1 MTSYP
6 QQFLYLGDAD
16 GCPHEVVNGARTA
29 YNLTTRGQGDSY
41 GFSNILDD
49 LGCAALAYVPICGTN
64 LLDREQSTLEVYVD
78 GWNIDANCTITAST
92 AAYREGTHSLRVVAA
107 AGGDMSIMT
116 PNGISGKPVVGGVSY
131 TARASSRAASTG
143 RDFGVWIEWYDISG
157 TYISWSSATDSPDS
171 STGWTEH
178 VVTATAPV
186 NAAYAALGAYWV
198 GAGAGEVHYFD
209 RAGIMVGDGTGGDM
223 VWVPGDDGISTGVG
237 WGQWIVDAP
246 DDPWDNGATAAS
258 DALGIVIEEWT
269 GIDGGHHTRATTT
282 LGINRGGAALGAM
295 SQRGRVM
302 KFNVLLVGTSER
314 GMNHLFRWLEREL
327 LDCGAGCTERS
338 LWLRETCPTVGD
350 ASYAELEVDWLRLDR
365 VGLVEGPTWEAAP
378 VKDAGGC
385 YIRRASFTIVA
396 GDPCMYGV
404 PAAVASGTS
413 TNATVSLSATL
424 TEAACDEWTSS
435 NRQVSAYIEPA
446 DTGMM
451 LPQIIIS
458 SLEYSGG
465 GDPYSLPDLRIF
477 GVLEPAYGSIDLCS
491 AEKVGQLVLSGLNAS
506 GAEILIDFA
515 ERRVWT
521 RRVADGSDWQDG
533 SMYLALS
540 ETAGF
545 PRWFDFGALGGYV
558 YVEPMY
564 EGLANSLSGTA
575 DDVDEWY
582 VEIRQVQRVGCI

>member
-64 LLDREQSTLEVYVD
+64 LLDREQSTMEVYVD
-78 GWNIDANCTITAST
+78 GWLNDANATFTSST
-92 AAYREGTHSLRVVAA
+92 NAYREGTRSLRVVAT
-107 AGGDMSIMT
+107 AGASMSVRT
-116 PNGISGKPVVGGVSY
+116 ADGISGFPVVAGVQY
-131 TARASSRAASTG
+131 TARGSSRAGSAG
-143 RDFGVWIEWYDISG
+143 RTFYFFLRWFDISG
-157 TYISWSSATDSPDS
+157 TFISESYSAGVTDTT
-171 STGWTEH
+171 TGWVEDVITS
-178 VVTATAPV
+178 TAPPT
-186 NAAYAALGAYWV
+186 AAYACAV
-198 GAGAGEVHYFD
+198 GRWDGCGAGEVHYLD
-209 RAGIMVGDGTGGDM
+209 RAGIMVGDGTGADM
-223 VWVPGDDGISTGVG
+223 VWVPGDDGISVGVG
-237 WGQWIVDAP
+237 WGQWLVDAA
-246 DDPWDNGATAAS
+246 DDPWDNGTAAAA

-269 GIDGGHHTRATTT
+269 GIDGGQHTRATTQ
-282 LGINRGGAALGAM
+282 LGINRGGAALGVM

-302 KFNVLLVGTSER
+302 KFNVILLATSER
-314 GMNHLFRWLEREL
+314 GMNYLFRWLEREL

-338 LWLRETCPTVGD
+338 LWLRETCPDTGD
-350 ASYAELEVDWLRLDR
+350 ATYAELEVDWMRLDR
-365 VGLVEGPTWEAAP
+365 VGLVEGPTWEAP
-378 VKDAGGC
+378 PIKDAGGC

-404 PAAVASGTS
+404 PYAVGSGTS
-413 TNATVSLSATL
+413 INATVSLSATL
-424 TEAACDEWTSS
+424 TEAACDEWTGS
-435 NRQVSAYIEPA
+435 NRQVSAYISPS
-446 DTGMM
+446 DTGLS

-458 SLEYSGG
+458 SFEYSGG

-491 AEKVGQLVLSGLNAS
+491 AEKVGQLVLSGLNAT

-582 VEIRQVQRVGCI
+582 VEIRQVQRVGCV